1 MYILDASRRLV
12 PVGVVGE
19 LYIGGS
25 GVARGYLNQPELTA
39 ERFVSDPFVS
49 EAGAR
54 MYRTGDLGRWLGDGT
69 IEFLGRNDDQVKIR
83 GFRIEL
89 GEVEARL
96 SEQPGVRSA
105 VVVAREE
112 ADGDKRLVAYVVGEE
127 GETGERI
134 AAPTL
139 RAALLGVLPDYMVPA
154 AFVTLETLP
163 LTPNGKIDR
172 RGLPAPEEGDY
183 AASVY
188 EAPQGAAEEALA
200 EIWCELLRVERVG
213 RHDHFFAL
221 GGHSLLAV
229 RVVTAVRERLGVE
242 LAVGDV
248 FTQPVL
254 KDLAGLAAGA
264 EASQG
269 AAIAPADRGGVLP
282 LSFAQQRLWFLAQ
295 MEGVSEVYHI
305 PFAVELDGALDV
317 RALERALDAVV
328 TRHEVLRTTFAVEEG
343 RPVQRIA
350 VVGRFALRMEDVR
363 ERADPTGEVARHAGL
378 AAAAPFDLEQ
388 GPLIRGLL
396 VRRGEAAYTLLVTM
410 HHIVS
415 DGWSMGILLGELG
428 ALYRAELEG
437 VPAALPTL
445 PVQYAD
451 YAAWQR
457 SEAYGEGLAAQSA
470 YWRQRLEGAPLLLE
484 LPLDHPRPTRQDH
497 GGGFVPLRLEASLSE
512 RLRQLG
518 RRHDATLFMTLLA
531 AWAAVLSRLSR
542 QEEVVIGTP
551 VANRGQ
557 SGIEGLIGFFVNTLA
572 LRVEVDGALTL
583 AELVARVKV
592 LALEAQQ
599 HQEMPFEQ
607 VVELVN
613 PPRSLSHS
621 PLFQAMFAWQNNSR
635 GALDLPGLEVR
646 PAAALAHNVAKFD
659 LTLSL
664 QEQGAVIV
672 GGLEY
677 ATALFEESTVQRF
690 AGYLHTMLEAMAE
703 DAQQRLDEIDLVGE
717 EERHRLLELGQ
728 QGLPPCPPVT
738 MAEIL
743 EGQAGLA
750 PDAVALV
757 HEGGSLSYGQLD
769 RLANRVAH
777 ALAANGVGVE
787 DIVAIALPR
796 GVEQIAAIFG
806 VLKSGAAYLPVDVA
820 YPAERISFMFNDA
833 RPSCVLTN
841 AALAERLPPMTTHF
855 VEKILGTLPT
865 WPDRRLAQ
873 AGCGKPVGPSQ
884 SAYVIYTS
892 GSTGQPKGVI
902 LSHRGIA
909 ALAQSQIER
918 FALGPRARVLQLASA
933 SFDAM
938 VMELLMAFASGG
950 CLILPRPGA
959 LVGEELAEIIRDHGV
974 THALIPPPVLA
985 TMPPL
990 PQGVLESLVVGGD
1003 ACSQEMVDRWAAG
1016 RRMVNAY
1023 GPTEATACAT
1033 MSEPMQ
1039 VSERPTIGRPI
1050 ANTRV
1055 YILDASRRLVPV
1067 GVVGELYIGGSGV
1080 ARGYLNQPE
1089 LTAERFVSDPFV
1101 SEAGARMY
1109 RTGDLGRWLGD
1120 GTIEFLGRNDDQV
1133 KIRGFRIE
1141 LGEVEA
1147 RLSEQP
1153 GVRSAVVVAREEADG
1168 DKRLVAYV
1176 VGEEGETGERIAAPT
1191 LRAALLG
1198 VLPDYMVPAAFVTL
1212 ETLPLT
1218 PNGKI
1223 DRRGLPAPEE
1233 GDYAASVYEAPQGAA
1248 EEALAEIWCELLRVE
1263 RVGRHDHF
1271 FALGGHSLLA
1281 VRVVTAVRER
1291 LGVELAVGD
1300 VFTQPVLKDLAASLT
1315 QGPSVAKASQC
1326 LCLEQEI
1333 LLDSSIR
1340 PIAAPES
1347 RMADPSEILLT
1358 GATGFLG
1365 VFLLLSLLERT
1376 SARIHCL
1383 VRCADEASGRDRLRK
1398 SLASLGLSSD
1408 RIDARV
1414 AIVPGDLAAPRLGQ
1428 TPAQF
1433 QQLAATIDTIYH
1445 NAAWVHSLHNYHAL
1459 KPTNVDATR
1468 WMLQLAS
1475 TDRPKHLHFIS
1486 SLNALPLVDPDSLA
1500 NLPLDERLRR
1510 EWDSLPHGYAQT
1522 KWVSERLLSQAA
1534 VRGIGCSIYRPT
1546 FISGCSITGASNDV
1560 DLLSLFMDACF
1571 ELRCVPDIHTPI
1583 NMMPV
1588 DHVAARIV
1596 EISQQTEATGGAHN
1610 VVSEKTTDLNE
1621 LAKSVYRLDPEAFPL
1636 IDAAEWARRCL
1647 ANPVTATTGSA
1658 LFKAAPQAQKQSSMP
1673 VSPSGFTESRAL
1685 LAKYVGWRYKRYM
1698 DRPL

>member
-703 DAQQRLDEIDLVGE
+703 DAQQRLDEIDLVSPD
-717 EERHRLLELGQ
+717 ERRRLLVEWNG
-728 QGLPPCPPVT
+728 PVT
-738 MAEIL
+738 AVPQGGL
-743 EGQAGLA
+743 HALFDAQAA
-750 PDAVALV
+750 RTPDAVAVIDGERVLN
-757 HEGGSLSYGQLD
+757 YAQLQTQAN
-769 RLANRVAH
+769 RLAQHLRMLGVTEHARVALCAER
-777 ALAANGVGVE
+777 ALE
-787 DIVAIALPR
+787 TIVAVL
-796 GVEQIAAIFG
+796 AI
-806 VLKSGAAYLPVDVA
+806 VKAGAAYVPLDPS
-820 YPAERISFMFNDA
+820 YPAPRLRFMLQDCEAKVLLTQASLSGVFAELGDGITLIELDTQTQEWATHPQDA
-833 RPSCVLTN
+833 PECHGGREL
-841 AALAERLPPMTTHF
+841 L
-855 VEKILGTLPT
+855 
-865 WPDRRLAQ
+865 
-873 AGCGKPVGPSQ
+873 
-884 SAYVIYTS
+884 AYVIYTS
-892 GSTGQPKGVI
+892 GSTGQPKGVMI
-902 LSHRGIA
+902 EHGAVVDLVKAQNYVQLSGEDVVAH
-909 ALAQSQIER
+909 
-918 FALGPRARVLQLASA
+918 ASNI
-933 SFDAM
+933 SFDAATFEM
-938 VMELLMAFASGG
+938 W
-950 CLILPRPGA
+950 GA
-959 LVGEELAEIIRDHGV
+959 LLNGGRLVCLARDQVLEMQCFGQAIVECGV
-974 THALIPPPVLA
+974 TVLFVTTALF
-985 TMPPL
+985 
-990 PQGVLESLVVGGD
+990 
-1003 ACSQEMVDRWAAG
+1003 
-1016 RRMVNAY
+1016 
-1023 GPTEATACAT
+1023 
-1033 MSEPMQ
+1033 
-1039 VSERPTIGRPI
+1039 
-1050 ANTRV
+1050 
-1055 YILDASRRLVPV
+1055 
-1067 GVVGELYIGGSGV
+1067 
-1080 ARGYLNQPE
+1080 NQMA
-1089 LTAERFVSDPFV
+1089 LTA
-1101 SEAGARMY
+1101 G
-1109 RTGDLGRWLGD
+1109 
-1120 GTIEFLGRNDDQV
+1120 Q
-1133 KIRGFRIE
+1133 
-1141 LGEVEA
+1141 
-1147 RLSEQP
+1147 
-1153 GVRSAVVVAREEADG
+1153 
-1168 DKRLVAYV
+1168 
-1176 VGEEGETGERIAAPT
+1176 
-1191 LRAALLG
+1191 
-1198 VLPDYMVPAAFVTL
+1198 
-1212 ETLPLT
+1212 
-1218 PNGKI
+1218 
-1223 DRRGLPAPEE
+1223 
-1233 GDYAASVYEAPQGAA
+1233 
-1248 EEALAEIWCELLRVE
+1248 
-1263 RVGRHDHF
+1263 
-1271 FALGGHSLLA
+1271 ALGGLKYLLFGGELVNVDPVA
-1281 VRVVTAVRER
+1281 QVLADARPPAAAACLRSHGDNHLRDVASRQDNVPRVYDSDR
-1291 LGVELAVGD
+1291 
-1300 VFTQPVLKDLAASLT
+1300 
-1315 QGPSVAKASQC
+1315 PSDRQHACVH
-1326 LCLEQEI
+1326 
-1333 LLDSSIR
+1333 
-1340 PIAAPES
+1340 
-1347 RMADPSEILLT
+1347 T
-1358 GATGFLG
+1358 
-1365 VFLLLSLLERT
+1365 
-1376 SARIHCL
+1376 
-1383 VRCADEASGRDRLRK
+1383 RCFPASG
-1398 SLASLGLSSD
+1398 AG
-1408 RIDARV
+1408 
-1414 AIVPGDLAAPRLGQ
+1414 
-1428 TPAQF
+1428 
-1433 QQLAATIDTIYH
+1433 
-1445 NAAWVHSLHNYHAL
+1445 
-1459 KPTNVDATR
+1459 
-1468 WMLQLAS
+1468 
-1475 TDRPKHLHFIS
+1475 
-1486 SLNALPLVDPDSLA
+1486 
-1500 NLPLDERLRR
+1500 
-1510 EWDSLPHGYAQT
+1510 
-1522 KWVSERLLSQAA
+1522 
-1534 VRGIGCSIYRPT
+1534 
-1546 FISGCSITGASNDV
+1546 
-1560 DLLSLFMDACF
+1560 
-1571 ELRCVPDIHTPI
+1571 RC
-1583 NMMPV
+1583 
-1588 DHVAARIV
+1588 
-1596 EISQQTEATGGAHN
+1596 GG
-1610 VVSEKTTDLNE
+1610 
-1621 LAKSVYRLDPEAFPL
+1621 
-1636 IDAAEWARRCL
+1636 
-1647 ANPVTATTGSA
+1647 
-1658 LFKAAPQAQKQSSMP
+1658 
-1673 VSPSGFTESRAL
+1673 
-1685 LAKYVGWRYKRYM
+1685 
-1698 DRPL
+1698 